1 MSEGGIHPDIKRVLF
16 SAEEIAAK
24 TKELAERINRD
35 YAESKAPLVLV
46 GILKGSFIFLADLA
60 RLVRVPHRI
69 EFMAVSSY
77 AGTVSSGTVKIVMDL
92 RQDIAGSQVRGE
104 REGYAVPTSVI
115 FNILSFSHLSLCRW

>member
-1 MSEGGIHPDIKRVLF
+1 MNNTAIHPDISRVLF
-16 SAEEIAAK
+16 SAEQIAVK
-24 TKELAERINRD
+24 TAELAERINRD
-35 YAESKAPLVLV
+35 YADCKVPLVLV

-77 AGTVSSGTVKIVMDL
+77 AGTSSGTVKIVMDL

-104 REGYAVPTSVI
+104 TRELLV
-115 FNILSFSHLSLCRW
+115 SLKCVA

>member
-1 MSEGGIHPDIKRVLF
+1 MSEATPVHADIKRVLF

-35 YAESKAPLVLV
+35 YADLKAPLVLV

-77 AGTVSSGTVKIVMDL
+77 AGTTSSGTVKIVMDL
-92 RQDIAGSQVRGE
+92 RQDIAGSQVRGGREE
-104 REGYAVPTSVI
+104 RKTVLHRSLGICRAVI
-115 FNILSFSHLSLCRW
+115 